1 MGEIK
6 KEDLRDIFQDFD
18 LNRDGK
24 IQKNELREVMI
35 RMGQSPT
42 DEELNAMFDTAGSFD

>member
-1 MGEIK
+1 MEDVGEIK
-6 KEDLRDIFQDFD
+6 KEDLRDIFRDFD

-35 RMGQSPT
+35 RWNLSYFF
-42 DEELNAMFDTAGSFD
+42 EKIIEYKAFL